1 MTRCVVVV
9 AIASSR
15 DREQSRD
22 QCSPTDLSNC
32 RPTDPFLDHSL
43 QIYRYTRVCS
53 AHSRTF
59 FCLLH
64 TYAMAVAQTVHIFY
78 SGVCVLEYW
87 CRIMLEVDCF
97 HMSITAK
104 WTRAQDRGQQV
115 IATDVPLH
123 AVHAI
128 DWKTHAFYTINSWL
142 RCC

>member
-1 MTRCVVVV
+1 
-9 AIASSR
+9 
-15 DREQSRD
+15 
-22 QCSPTDLSNC
+22 
-32 RPTDPFLDHSL
+32 
-43 QIYRYTRVCS
+43 
-53 AHSRTF
+53 
-59 FCLLH
+59 
-64 TYAMAVAQTVHIFY
+64 MAVAQTVHIFY

-128 DWKTHAFYTINSWL
+128 D
-142 RCC
+142 